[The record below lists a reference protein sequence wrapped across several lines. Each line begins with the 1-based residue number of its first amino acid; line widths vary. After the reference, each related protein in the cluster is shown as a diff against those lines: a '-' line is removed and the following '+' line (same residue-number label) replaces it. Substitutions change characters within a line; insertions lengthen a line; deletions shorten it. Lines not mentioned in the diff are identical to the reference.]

1 MSHPEHPQHTP
12 EFSRADYVGHLVRL
26 DIPGT
31 LAYLESVGETGMAEA
46 LRQKLH
52 APAPFATGDAF
63 LDAVL
68 NAYQSYFKDCFAPTT
83 QPLEAAE
90 QAARAALTERLGAL
104 LDQPGA
110 ELDDLEKTIKT
121 KVEAGGRHFLGGT
134 TQGYYGPYLWE
145 TTTRTDYDVEIP
157 SGTETVTVFWMD
169 GFLMRSWLDWLS
181 AGEVGA
187 GGWAKPEGLYC
198 VRKAYAG
205 TLDTPS
211 FQISFLKHEAQH
223 HADFRLGELE
233 PWLLEY
239 RAKLVE
245 LIYTP
250 DSSFLASLLA
260 SADASSKA
268 NSHAYAAAKIVADLS
283 AYLEAQGV
291 SDGRAK
297 LEAAAQDARVW
308 GELEEGVRRGSR
320 EILAKNNFVKRNR
333 IKSALSKFNLN

>member
-1 MSHPEHPQHTP
+1 MSPSKQPQHT
-12 EFSRADYVGHLVRL
+12 STYHRADYVGLLVRL

-46 LRQKLH
+46 LRRKLSD
-52 APAPFATGDAF
+52 PKPFATGDAQ
-63 LDAVL
+63 LDAIL
-68 NAYQSYFKDCFAPTT
+68 NAYQAYFQVCFTPSD
-83 QPLEAAE
+83 QSLEAAE
-90 QAARAALTERLGAL
+90 QSARQTLIAQLGAIFNR
-104 LDQPGA
+104 PGA
-110 ELDDLEKTIKT
+110 DLDALEEIAKAKF
-121 KVEAGGRHFLGGT
+121 EAAGWHFLGGT
-134 TQGYYGPYLWE
+134 TQGYYGPYIWR

-181 AGEVGA
+181 EGEVGA
-187 GGWAKPEGLYC
+187 GGWAKDEGLYC
-198 VRKAYAG
+198 VRKVYADK
-205 TLDTPS
+205 LDTPS

-260 SADASSKA
+260 SADLSSKA
-268 NSHAYAAAKIVADLS
+268 NSHAYAAATIVADLS
-283 AYLEAQGV
+283 AWLEAQGA
-291 SDGRAK
+291 SDGRAR
-297 LEAAAQDARVW
+297 LEVAARDEEVW
-308 GELEEGVRRGSR
+308 GEMEEGVRGGGR
-320 EILAKNNFVKRNR
+320 ELLEKAKK
-333 IKSALSKFNLN
+333 

>member
-1 MSHPEHPQHTP
+1 MSHPEQPQHTP
-12 EFSRADYVGHLVRL
+12 EFNRGDYVGRLVRL
-26 DIPGT
+26 DLPGT
-31 LAYLESVGETGMAEA
+31 LAYLESVGETGMAAA
-46 LRQKLH
+46 LRRKLSD
-52 APAPFATGDAF
+52 PAPYATGDAF
-63 LDAVL
+63 LDSVL
-68 NAYQSYFKDCFAPTT
+68 NAYQSYFKDCFAPAGET
-83 QPLEAAE
+83 LEAAE
-90 QAARAALTERLGAL
+90 QAARQALTARLGAL

-110 ELDDLEKTIKT
+110 DLDALEETLRA
-121 KVEAGGRHFLGGT
+121 KVAAGGRHFLGGT
-134 TQGYYGPYLWE
+134 TQGYYGPYLWAA
-145 TTTRTDYDVEIP
+145 TTRTDYNVEIP

-198 VRKAYAG
+198 VRQAYADK
-205 TLDTPS
+205 LDTPA

-250 DSSFLASLLA
+250 DASFLASLLA
-260 SADASSKA
+260 SGDASSKA
-268 NSHAYAAAKIVADLS
+268 NSHAYAAAQIVADLA

-297 LEAAAQDARVW
+297 LEAAVQDARVW
-308 GELEEGVRRGSR
+308 RDVEEGVRRGGR
-320 EILAKNNFVKRNR
+320 EMLERGR
-333 IKSALSKFNLN
+333 